1 MIFGPFE
8 RLVAFRY
15 LRARRQEGFV
25 SVIAVFSLLGIALGV
40 ATLIIVMAVM
50 NGFRQELLARILG
63 VNGHLTVYGREAP
76 IADFDAVAERLR
88 ALTGVRTVTPQV
100 QGQVMIIAR
109 GATSFGLVRGVRP
122 ADLKARALIA
132 GNMVSGSLDNFPG
145 AGERGGDVVLIGSR
159 MARQLNLKVDDS
171 VTLISPQG
179 TTTVMGTVPRMKT
192 YRIVGLFEVGMY
204 EYDSTFVYMPLAAA
218 QLFFRLP
225 ERVNGIEVFL
235 EDPDRIRALRRAIA
249 DTLGPGFRTI
259 DWQQANSSFFNAIQV
274 ERNVMFLILTLI
286 ILVAAFNI
294 ISSLIMLVKDKGRDI
309 AVLRTMG
316 ATRGMVQRIFFLSG
330 ASVGVIGTVAGL
342 ILGVVFSDNIQ
353 SIQHGLESMIGTDLW
368 NAEIRFLTQIPAV
381 IDWSEVVTVLA
392 MALGLSFAATIYP
405 SWRAARLDPVEALR
419 YE

>member
-8 RLVAFRY
+8 RMVAFRY

-50 NGFRQELLARILG
+50 NGFRQELLSRILG
-63 VNGHLTVYGREAP
+63 VNGHLTVYGISKP
-76 IADFDAVAERLR
+76 IEDYGT
-88 ALTGVRTVTPQV
+88 LTDQLAGLPGVRLATPQV

-109 GATSFGLVRGVRP
+109 GGTSFGLVRGMRP
-122 ADLKARALIA
+122 ADLMARELIA
-132 GNMVSGSLDNFPG
+132 GNITAGDLG
-145 AGERGGDVVLIGSR
+145 AFTEDGEAVLIGSR
-159 MARQLNLKVDDS
+159 MAQKLGLKVGDS
-171 VTLISPQG
+171 LTLVSPQG
-179 TTTVMGTVPRMKT
+179 TTTVMGTVPRMKS
-192 YRIVGLFEVGMY
+192 YRIAALFQVGMY
-204 EYDSTFVYMPLAAA
+204 EYDSTFIYLPLPAA

-225 ERVNGIEVFL
+225 GRVNGIEVFA
-235 EDPDRIRALRRAIA
+235 EDPDQVRDLRRRVNQE
-249 DTLGPGFRTI
+249 LGPGYRTL

-316 ATRGMVQRIFFLSG
+316 ATRGMIMRIFFLSG
-330 ASVGVIGTVAGL
+330 ASVGLIGTLAGFG
-342 ILGVVFSDNIQ
+342 LGVAFSFNIQ
-353 SIQHGLESMIGTDLW
+353 TIQGWLEGLIGTDLW

-381 IDWSEVVTVLA
+381 IDWTEVATVLA
-392 MALGLSFAATIYP
+392 MALGLCFAATIYP
-405 SWRAARLDPVEALR
+405 AWRAARLDPVEALR

>member
-8 RLVAFRY
+8 RMVAFRY

-50 NGFRQELLARILG
+50 NGFRQELLSRILG
-63 VNGHLTVYGREAP
+63 VNGHLTVYGNSKP
-76 IADFDAVAERLR
+76 IENYS
-88 ALTGVRTVTPQV
+88 ALTDRLGGLAGVRLATPQV
-100 QGQVMIIAR
+100 QGQVMIVAA
-109 GATSFGLVRGVRP
+109 GAASGGLVRGMRP
-122 ADLKARALIA
+122 ADLKARELIA
-132 GNMVSGSLDNFPG
+132 GNIT
-145 AGERGGDVVLIGSR
+145 AGDLGDFTEDGEAVLIGSR
-159 MARQLNLKVDDS
+159 MAQKLGLKVGDS
-171 VTLISPQG
+171 LTLISPQG
-179 TTTVMGTVPRMKT
+179 TTTVMGTVPRMKS
-192 YRIVGLFEVGMY
+192 YRIAALFQVGMY
-204 EYDSTFVYMPLAAA
+204 EYDSTFIYLPLPAA

-225 ERVNGIEVFL
+225 GRVNGIEVFA
-235 EDPDRIRALRRAIA
+235 EDPDQVRDLRWRVIQE
-249 DTLGPGFRTI
+249 LGPGYRTL

-316 ATRGMVQRIFFLSG
+316 ATRGMVMRIFLLSG
-330 ASVGVIGTVAGL
+330 ASVGLIGTIAGFG
-342 ILGVVFSDNIQ
+342 LGVAFCLNIQ
-353 SIQHGLESMIGTDLW
+353 TLQSWLERLTGTDLW

-381 IDWSEVVTVLA
+381 IDWTEVITVVT
-392 MALGLSFAATIYP
+392 MALVLSFAATIYP
-405 SWRAARLDPVEALR
+405 AWRAARLDPVEALR

>member
-8 RLVAFRY
+8 RMVAFRY

-50 NGFRQELLARILG
+50 NGFRQELLSRILG
-63 VNGHLTVYGREAP
+63 VNGHLTVYGISKP
-76 IADFDAVAERLR
+76 IEDYG
-88 ALTGVRTVTPQV
+88 ALTDRLAGLAGVRLVTPQV
-100 QGQVMIIAR
+100 QGQVMVVAAG
-109 GATSFGLVRGVRP
+109 GASGALVRGMRP
-122 ADLKARALIA
+122 ADLKARELIA
-132 GNMVSGSLDNFPG
+132 GNITAGDLG
-145 AGERGGDVVLIGSR
+145 AFTEDGEAVLIGSR
-159 MARQLNLKVDDS
+159 MAQKLGLKVGDS
-171 VTLISPQG
+171 LTLISPQG
-179 TTTVMGTVPRMKT
+179 TATVMGTMPRMKS
-192 YRIVGLFEVGMY
+192 YRIAALFQVGMY
-204 EYDSTFVYMPLAAA
+204 EYDSTFIYMPLPAA

-225 ERVNGIEVFL
+225 SQVNGIEVFV
-235 EDPDRIRALRRAIA
+235 EDPDQVRDLRWRINQE
-249 DTLGPGFRTI
+249 LGPGYRTL

-316 ATRGMVQRIFFLSG
+316 ATRGMIMRIFFLSG
-330 ASVGVIGTVAGL
+330 ASIGLIGTLAGFG
-342 ILGVVFSDNIQ
+342 LGVAFSLNIQ
-353 SIQHGLESMIGTDLW
+353 TIQGWLEGLTGTDLW

-381 IDWSEVVTVLA
+381 MDWAEVATVVA
-392 MALGLSFAATIYP
+392 MALGLCFAATIYP
-405 SWRAARLDPVEALR
+405 AWRAARLDPVEALR

>member
-8 RLVAFRY
+8 RMVAFRY

-50 NGFRQELLARILG
+50 NGFRQELLSRILG
-63 VNGHLTVYGREAP
+63 VNGHLTVYGISKP
-76 IADFDAVAERLR
+76 IEDYG
-88 ALTGVRTVTPQV
+88 ALTDRLAGLAGVRLVTPQV
-100 QGQVMIIAR
+100 QGQVMVVAAG
-109 GATSFGLVRGVRP
+109 GASGALVRGMRP
-122 ADLKARALIA
+122 ADLKARELIA
-132 GNMVSGSLDNFPG
+132 GNITAGDLG
-145 AGERGGDVVLIGSR
+145 AFTEDGEAVLIGSR
-159 MARQLNLKVDDS
+159 MAQKLGLKVGDS
-171 VTLISPQG
+171 LTLISPQG
-179 TTTVMGTVPRMKT
+179 TATVMGTMPRMKS
-192 YRIVGLFEVGMY
+192 YRIAALFQVGMY
-204 EYDSTFVYMPLAAA
+204 EYDSTFIYMPLPAA

-225 ERVNGIEVFL
+225 SQVNGIEVFV
-235 EDPDRIRALRRAIA
+235 EDPDQVRDLRWRINQE
-249 DTLGPGFRTI
+249 LGPGYRTL

-316 ATRGMVQRIFFLSG
+316 ATRGMIMRIFFLSG
-330 ASVGVIGTVAGL
+330 ASIGLIGTLAGFG
-342 ILGVVFSDNIQ
+342 LGVAFSLNIQ
-353 SIQHGLESMIGTDLW
+353 TIQGWLERLTGTDLW

-381 IDWSEVVTVLA
+381 MDWAEVATVVA
-392 MALGLSFAATIYP
+392 MALGLCFAATIYP
-405 SWRAARLDPVEALR
+405 AWRAARLDPVEALR

>member
-8 RLVAFRY
+8 RMVAFRY

-50 NGFRQELLARILG
+50 NGFRQELLSRILG
-63 VNGHLTVYGREAP
+63 VNGHLTVYGISKP
-76 IADFDAVAERLR
+76 IEDYG
-88 ALTGVRTVTPQV
+88 ALTDRLAGLAGVRLVTPQV
-100 QGQVMIIAR
+100 QGQVMVVAAG
-109 GATSFGLVRGVRP
+109 GASGALVRGMRP
-122 ADLKARALIA
+122 ADLKARELIA
-132 GNMVSGSLDNFPG
+132 GNITAGDLG
-145 AGERGGDVVLIGSR
+145 AFTEDGEAVLIGSR
-159 MARQLNLKVDDS
+159 MAQKLGLKVGDS
-171 VTLISPQG
+171 LTLISPQG
-179 TTTVMGTVPRMKT
+179 TATVMGTMPRMKS
-192 YRIVGLFEVGMY
+192 YRIAALFQVGMY
-204 EYDSTFVYMPLAAA
+204 EYDSTFIYMPLPAA

-225 ERVNGIEVFL
+225 SQVNGIEVFV
-235 EDPDRIRALRRAIA
+235 EDPDQVRDLRWRINQE
-249 DTLGPGFRTI
+249 LGPGYRTL

-316 ATRGMVQRIFFLSG
+316 ATRGMIMRIFFLSG
-330 ASVGVIGTVAGL
+330 ASIGLIGTLAGFG
-342 ILGVVFSDNIQ
+342 LGVAFSLNIQ
-353 SIQHGLESMIGTDLW
+353 TIQGWLEHLTGTDLW

-381 IDWSEVVTVLA
+381 MDWAEVATVVA
-392 MALGLSFAATIYP
+392 MALGLCFAATIYP
-405 SWRAARLDPVEALR
+405 AWRAARLDPVEALR

>member
-8 RLVAFRY
+8 RMVAFRY

-50 NGFRQELLARILG
+50 NGFRQELLSRILG
-63 VNGHLTVYGREAP
+63 VNGHLTVYGISEP
-76 IADFDAVAERLR
+76 IEDYGT
-88 ALTGVRTVTPQV
+88 LTDQLAGLPGVRLATPQV
-100 QGQVMIIAR
+100 QGQVMIVAA
-109 GATSFGLVRGVRP
+109 GAASGGLVRGMRP
-122 ADLKARALIA
+122 ADLKARELIA
-132 GNMVSGSLDNFPG
+132 GNITAGDLDSFTED
-145 AGERGGDVVLIGSR
+145 GEAVLIGSR
-159 MARQLNLKVDDS
+159 MAQKLGLKVGDS
-171 VTLISPQG
+171 LTLISPQG
-179 TTTVMGTVPRMKT
+179 TTTVMGTVPRMKS
-192 YRIVGLFEVGMY
+192 YRIAALFQVGMY
-204 EYDSTFVYMPLAAA
+204 EYDSTFIYLPLPAA

-225 ERVNGIEVFL
+225 GRVNGIEVFA
-235 EDPDRIRALRRAIA
+235 EDPDQVRDLRRRINQE
-249 DTLGPGFRTI
+249 LGPGYRTL

-353 SIQHGLESMIGTDLW
+353 SIQHGLESLIGTDLW

>member
-50 NGFRQELLARILG
+50 NGFRQELLSRILG
-63 VNGHLTVYGREAP
+63 VNGHLTVYGNSNP
-76 IADFDAVAERLR
+76 IENYE
-88 ALTGVRTVTPQV
+88 ALTDRLAGLPGVRLVTPQV
-100 QGQVMIIAR
+100 QGQVMIVAS
-109 GATSFGLVRGVRP
+109 GAASGGLVRGMRP
-122 ADLKARALIA
+122 ADLNARELIA
-132 GNMVSGSLDNFPG
+132 GNIT
-145 AGERGGDVVLIGSR
+145 AGDLSAFTEDGEAVLIGSR
-159 MARQLNLKVDDS
+159 MAQKLGLRVGDNLTV
-171 VTLISPQG
+171 ISPQG
-179 TTTVMGTVPRMKT
+179 TTTVMGTVPRMKS
-192 YRIVGLFEVGMY
+192 YRIAALFQIGMY

-225 ERVNGIEVFL
+225 DRVNGIEIFA
-235 EDPDRIRALRRAIA
+235 EDPDQVRDLRRRVIQE
-249 DTLGPGFRTI
+249 LGPGYRTL

-316 ATRGMVQRIFFLSG
+316 ATRGMVMRIFFLSG
-330 ASVGVIGTVAGL
+330 ASIGLIGTLAGFG
-342 ILGVVFSDNIQ
+342 LGVAFSLNIQ
-353 SIQHGLESMIGTDLW
+353 TIQGWLEGLIGTDLW

-381 IDWSEVVTVLA
+381 IDWTEVATVLV
-392 MALGLSFAATIYP
+392 MALGLCFAATIYP
-405 SWRAARLDPVEALR
+405 AWRAARLDPVEALR

>member
-8 RLVAFRY
+8 RMVAFRY

-50 NGFRQELLARILG
+50 NGFRQELLSRILG
-63 VNGHLTVYGREAP
+63 VNGHLTVYGISKP
-76 IADFDAVAERLR
+76 IEDYGT
-88 ALTGVRTVTPQV
+88 LTDQLAGLPGVRLATPQV

-109 GATSFGLVRGVRP
+109 GGTSFGLVRGMRP
-122 ADLKARALIA
+122 ADLMARELIA
-132 GNMVSGSLDNFPG
+132 GNITAGDLG
-145 AGERGGDVVLIGSR
+145 AFTEDGEAVLIGSR
-159 MARQLNLKVDDS
+159 MAQKLGLKVGDS
-171 VTLISPQG
+171 LTLVSPQG
-179 TTTVMGTVPRMKT
+179 TTTVMGTVPRMKS
-192 YRIVGLFEVGMY
+192 YRIAALFQVGMY
-204 EYDSTFVYMPLAAA
+204 EYDSTFIYLPLPAA

-225 ERVNGIEVFL
+225 GRVNGIEVFA
-235 EDPDRIRALRRAIA
+235 EDPDQVRDLRRRINQE
-249 DTLGPGFRTI
+249 LGPGYRTL

-316 ATRGMVQRIFFLSG
+316 ATRGMIMRIFFLSG
-330 ASVGVIGTVAGL
+330 ASVGLIGTLAGFG
-342 ILGVVFSDNIQ
+342 LGVAFSFNIQ
-353 SIQHGLESMIGTDLW
+353 TIQGWLEGLIGTDLW

-381 IDWSEVVTVLA
+381 IDWTEVATVLA
-392 MALGLSFAATIYP
+392 MALGLCFAATIYP
-405 SWRAARLDPVEALR
+405 AWRAARLDPVEALR

>member
-50 NGFRQELLARILG
+50 NGFRQELLSRILG
-63 VNGHLTVYGREAP
+63 VNGHLTVYGNSNP
-76 IADFDAVAERLR
+76 IENYE
-88 ALTGVRTVTPQV
+88 ALTDRLAGLPGVRLVTPQV
-100 QGQVMIIAR
+100 QGQVMIVAS
-109 GATSFGLVRGVRP
+109 GAASGGLVRGMRP
-122 ADLKARALIA
+122 ADLNARELIA
-132 GNMVSGSLDNFPG
+132 GNIT
-145 AGERGGDVVLIGSR
+145 AGDLSAFTEDGEAVLIGSR
-159 MARQLNLKVDDS
+159 MAQKLGLQVGDNLTV
-171 VTLISPQG
+171 ISPQG
-179 TTTVMGTVPRMKT
+179 TTTVMGTVPRMKS
-192 YRIVGLFEVGMY
+192 YRIAALFQIGMY

-225 ERVNGIEVFL
+225 DRVNGIEIFA
-235 EDPDRIRALRRAIA
+235 EDPDQVRDLRRRVIQE
-249 DTLGPGFRTI
+249 LGPGYRTL

-316 ATRGMVQRIFFLSG
+316 ATRGMVMRIFFLSG
-330 ASVGVIGTVAGL
+330 ASIGLIGTLAGFG
-342 ILGVVFSDNIQ
+342 LGVAFSLNIQ
-353 SIQHGLESMIGTDLW
+353 TIQGWLEGLIGTDLW

-381 IDWSEVVTVLA
+381 IDWTEVATVLV
-392 MALGLSFAATIYP
+392 MALGLCFAATIYP
-405 SWRAARLDPVEALR
+405 AWRAARLDPVEALR

>member
-8 RLVAFRY
+8 RMVAFRY

-50 NGFRQELLARILG
+50 NGFRQELLSRILG
-63 VNGHLTVYGREAP
+63 VNGHLTVYGISEP
-76 IADFDAVAERLR
+76 IEDYGT
-88 ALTGVRTVTPQV
+88 LTDQLAGLPGVRLATPQV
-100 QGQVMIIAR
+100 QGQVMIVAA
-109 GATSFGLVRGVRP
+109 GAASGGLVRGMRP
-122 ADLKARALIA
+122 ADLKARELIA
-132 GNMVSGSLDNFPG
+132 GNITAGDLDSFTED
-145 AGERGGDVVLIGSR
+145 GEAVLIGSR
-159 MARQLNLKVDDS
+159 MAQKLGLKVGDS
-171 VTLISPQG
+171 LTLISPQG
-179 TTTVMGTVPRMKT
+179 TATVMGTVPRMKS
-192 YRIVGLFEVGMY
+192 YRIAALFQVGMY
-204 EYDSTFVYMPLAAA
+204 EYDSTFIYLPLPAA

-225 ERVNGIEVFL
+225 GRVNGIEVFA
-235 EDPDRIRALRRAIA
+235 EDPDQVRDLRRRINQE
-249 DTLGPGFRTI
+249 LGPGYRTL

-316 ATRGMVQRIFFLSG
+316 ATRAMIMRIFFLSG
-330 ASVGVIGTVAGL
+330 ASVGLIGTLAGFG
-342 ILGVVFSDNIQ
+342 LGVAFSLNIQ
-353 SIQHGLESMIGTDLW
+353 TIQGWLERLIGTDLW

-381 IDWSEVVTVLA
+381 IDWTEVATVLA

-405 SWRAARLDPVEALR
+405 AWRAARLDPVEALR